1 MTFASLS
8 HVTVVHRDYRLQLEY
23 KKNIEQPIRHFE
35 ELKIFFADE
44 IVGRY
49 FLLTI
54 LTETRDYTHSRLQD
68 GRQDPR
74 SRIFLLP
81 ARSSGSIS
89 NRRLGTPLLFFRL
102 NFGLE
107 IRSEIHLQRKI
118 STTLR

>member
-1 MTFASLS
+1 MTFASSS

-23 KKNIEQPIRHFE
+23 KRNIEQPIHHCE

-68 GRQDPR
+68 GRQE
-74 SRIFLLP
+74 SRIPDPGSSSSQPDLPDRSPIADLGLLCF
-81 ARSSGSIS
+81 S
-89 NRRLGTPLLFFRL
+89 FV
-102 NFGLE
+102 
-107 IRSEIHLQRKI
+107 
-118 STTLR
+118 